1 MKSGEGIG
9 YFVLLPFD
17 IPDIRRVERGSLVGE
32 SLSGNACLRMFSGQ
46 VLVTRIAQKKYDET
60 SYSAWNYR

>member
-1 MKSGEGIG
+1 MKSGESIG

-17 IPDIRRVERGSLVGE
+17 IPDIRRKGSLVGE
-32 SLSGNACLRMFSGQ
+32 SLSGNGFLRMFSGQ

-60 SYSAWNYR
+60 